1 MYVGDYAEGGGAGNR
16 VSKFEASGRLVS
28 TWGEGGE
35 IVGAGAKS
43 PFGPIKGIAVDPSG
57 NLWVATSAD
66 TFEFSPEA
74 LLPPSAEWHT
84 PGSFLP
90 YGVAVDSHD
99 NLYLTGGRRVSEMTR
114 SGVEVGLVTEPG
126 EEAHPIE
133 TYATDV
139 DSSTDDLYVLDEPG
153 GYTPQRVQLQR
164 YEPGCVVPS
173 KPKAGCT
180 AAETFTSS
188 HLTAESAEAHG
199 LAVNPGEAKTVYVTS
214 FETGLVQ
221 SFSVVTVP
229 GVKTSVPSGVSAA
242 GATLEGLVDP
252 STVAL
257 TQCFFEYGET
267 AAYGHRVSC
276 EDPGAGEVPV
286 DSGEHAVHAAI
297 PVVAGRTYH
306 YRLVAENANDEQEP
320 SQGAD
325 VAFGPP
331 LLSGESSV
339 EVSATTASLQAGVD
353 PQSVDTR
360 VRVEYGTST
369 EYGEKT
375 GELDIGA
382 GSAGQAVPIEL
393 AGLAPGTTYHYRF
406 VAENVL
412 GEGAGAVVGPDR
424 VFTTQGAGSFRL
436 PDGREWELVSPRDR
450 NGASI
455 EPLASSYDAGGEI
468 QASSAGGAVSYVT
481 NIPFAGEPVGFPEF
495 AQALSTRGPSG
506 WVSRDLS
513 VPHNGQIQ
521 TGVAFNP
528 GREYRYFSEDL
539 SEAAVQPAGV
549 FEPCQSALGVS
560 QPCVSPEASEQTAT
574 LQDLSS
580 GVFTPLVTGCPSP
593 TVEEEGHPCPAAVA
607 EHANVPAG
615 TVFGHT
621 SGLSGGE
628 LLCPPI
634 VYCGPFFEDATP
646 DLSHVVVSSPVPLGE
661 AQGAP
666 VPAPKAGTSM
676 SPPPGNSRS
685 SVTGTSARSVNRAP
699 PMTGMRFPRMA
710 HACSGQRPGRPA
722 TCLCA
727 TRLPENPCSSMSP
740 KKDVSRKADARA
752 GRSALEFQD
761 ASANGERVFFTDTQQ
776 LTTSSGAGNEK
787 PDLYECRIEEV
798 AGKPA
803 CTLTD
808 LTPANGTE
816 SAGVQ
821 GVIPGASED
830 GATVY
835 FVANGVLGDG
845 AQHGAVAGDCVVKR
859 QPRRGRPAT
868 CTCCV
873 KAP

>member
-1 MYVGDYAEGGGAGNR
+1 M
-16 VSKFEASGRLVS
+16 
-28 TWGEGGE
+28 
-35 IVGAGAKS
+35 
-43 PFGPIKGIAVDPSG
+43 
-57 NLWVATSAD
+57 
-66 TFEFSPEA
+66 
-74 LLPPSAEWHT
+74 
-84 PGSFLP
+84 
-90 YGVAVDSHD
+90 DSHD
-99 NLYLTGGRRVSEMTR
+99 NLYFTGGRRVSEMTR
-114 SGVEVGLVTEPG
+114 SGVEVGQVTEPG
-126 EEAHPIE
+126 EKAHSIN
-133 TYATDV
+133 TYASDV
-139 DSSTDDLYVLDEPG
+139 DSSTDDLYVLDEPKG
-153 GYTPQRVQLQR
+153 NPKQVQLQR

-214 FETGLVQ
+214 LETGLVQ

-436 PDGREWELVSPRDR
+436 PDGRSWELVSPRDR

-455 EPLASSYDAGGEI
+455 EPLPGSYDAGGEI

-666 VPAPKAGTSM
+666 VPAPEGRYLYESAAGKLSFVGAGYLGAIGGEGATDDRHAISANGSRVFWTTAGTPRHLFM
-676 SPPPGNSRS
+676 RDT
-685 SVTGTSARSVNRAP
+685 VTGESLQLDVPEEGCVAKGGCN
-699 PMTGMRFPRMA
+699 
-710 HACSGQRPGRPA
+710 GQ
-722 TCLCA
+722 
-727 TRLPENPCSSMSP
+727 
-740 KKDVSRKADARA
+740 A
-752 GRSALEFQD
+752 GPEFQD

-776 LTTSSGAGNEK
+776 LTTSFRGGQQKARPLRMQDRRSRRQACLHADGSDARKRHGISGGAGC
-787 PDLYECRIEEV
+787 D
-798 AGKPA
+798 
-803 CTLTD
+803 
-808 LTPANGTE
+808 
-816 SAGVQ
+816 
-821 GVIPGASED
+821 PGRERRRRD
-830 GATVY
+830 RVLRRERGARRWR
-835 FVANGVLGDG
+835 A
-845 AQHGAVAGDCVVKR
+845 A
-859 QPRRGRPAT
+859 RRGGRRLCRQRGNRVGADLQPVRA
-868 CTCCV
+868 
-873 KAP
+873 A